1 MWIDLLLKIMR
12 RFDRCRRRSTL
23 NLEAWKR
30 GGKNYF
36 RTRPFDSRSLKS
48 LMILYTITQ

>member
-1 MWIDLLLKIMR
+1 MAKKFERMWIDLLLKIKR

-30 GGKNYF
+30 GGEKLLPY
-36 RTRPFDSRSLKS
+36 
-48 LMILYTITQ
+48 